1 MASRIDLR
9 KKINDKRQQ
18 LSPNQINL
26 ASKAMTRHLVLSNA
40 FKHSQHIA
48 FYLANKGE
56 IDPILLMQQA
66 YRMKKDCYLPVLH
79 PVKHNL
85 LWFVHYR
92 LGDPLK
98 VNRFGIPEPVVRSH
112 RLRSARA
119 LDLIVMPLVAFD
131 VYGNRYGMGR
141 GYYDRTLSFLKENT
155 DIYKPKLVGLA
166 YEFQKQTKLS
176 VRNWDVPLDLI
187 ATESKIYMP

>member
-1 MASRIDLR
+1 MASRIEIR
-9 KKINDKRQQ
+9 KTINAKRQK
-18 LSPNQINL
+18 LSDNQINL
-26 ASKAMTRHLVLSNA
+26 ASKAMTRHLVLNNA

-48 FYLANKGE
+48 FYLANNGE
-56 IDPILLMQQA
+56 MDPFLLMQQA

-85 LWFVHYR
+85 LWFVHYEP
-92 LGDPLK
+92 GDPLTI
-98 VNRFGIPEPVVRSH
+98 NRYGIPEPVIRSH
-112 RLRSARA
+112 RLRSTRA
-119 LDLIVMPLVAFD
+119 LDLVITPLVAFD
-131 VYGNRYGMGR
+131 RHGARYGMGG
-141 GYYDRTLSFLKENT
+141 GYYDRTFSFLKKNA

-187 ATESKIYMP
+187 VTESKIYLP